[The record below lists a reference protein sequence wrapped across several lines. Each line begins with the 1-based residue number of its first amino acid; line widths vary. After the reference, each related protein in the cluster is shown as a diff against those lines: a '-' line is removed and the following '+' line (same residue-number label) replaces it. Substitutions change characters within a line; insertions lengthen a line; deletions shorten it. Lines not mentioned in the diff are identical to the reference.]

1 MNTSISCVSRELA
14 CMLCGLAVFMSCR
27 SDHAQPPRDRQDK
40 AGQVEVR
47 TLSDGKQVR
56 VLDIVRDDGPPI
68 TVNITYVTDIPLAE
82 HNRLQDEVRR
92 VWMESL
98 RKDAQA
104 AGAAKA
110 YILAQESKP
119 GPGVSVS
126 ERATAFVY
134 EHDASGNWVEAG
146 GFSRPSAEAAG
157 LPRP

>member
-1 MNTSISCVSRELA
+1 MNASIRCVWREVA
-14 CMLCGLAVFMSCR
+14 CVLCGLVAFVSCH
-27 SDHAQPPRDRQDK
+27 SDRVQPPGDRQDK

-47 TLSDGKQVR
+47 TLSDGKQVS
-56 VLDIVRDDGPPI
+56 VLAIVRDEGPPI

-92 VWMESL
+92 LWSESF

-110 YILAQESKP
+110 YLLAQESKP
-119 GPGVSVS
+119 GAGVSLS

-134 EHDASGNWVEAG
+134 EHDASGKWVEAG
-146 GFSRPSAEAAG
+146 GFSRPSG
-157 LPRP
+157 